1 MELEPHEGL
10 ENTIGLLHGA
20 TAAALLD
27 TAMGCAISTMLPAG
41 QGAVTLDLK
50 LTYLRP
56 LSVKSGTISAEGKV
70 IKLGRQTSYAEGWVR
85 DAAGNLAVHATATF
99 SMVGDEPHAR
109 NKMQLSCEPQLLLY
123 DCKHIIG
130 PAMRY
135 SREHKLET
143 HARIVKK
150 ASVRLREKGAHGIG
164 VADLMKDAGL
174 THGGFYAHFDSR
186 EALVIEAFAY
196 AMDRSTERWRRLA
209 ETMPP
214 EKRMAAIVESY
225 LTPLHRDDPGHG
237 CAVTALGAEIARES
251 PKTRK
256 AFAAKLEQMVDML
269 AEQLPDV
276 PRKAA
281 RKQAL
286 ATLSTM
292 VGTLVLAR
300 IAGSGELSDEILGAG
315 RDAALG
321 RAAPARPRRRSLEL
335 RRVG

>member
-1 MELEPHEGL
+1 
-10 ENTIGLLHGA
+10 
-20 TAAALLD
+20 
-27 TAMGCAISTMLPAG
+27 
-41 QGAVTLDLK
+41 
-50 LTYLRP
+50 
-56 LSVKSGTISAEGKV
+56 
-70 IKLGRQTSYAEGWVR
+70 
-85 DAAGNLAVHATATF
+85 
-99 SMVGDEPHAR
+99 
-109 NKMQLSCEPQLLLY
+109 
-123 DCKHIIG
+123 
-130 PAMRY
+130 MRY

-150 ASVRLREKGAHGIG
+150 ASVRIREKGAHGIG

-196 AMDRSTERWRRLA
+196 AMDRSTERWRKLA
-209 ETMPP
+209 ETIPP
-214 EKRMAAIVESY
+214 EKRMATIVETY

-269 AEQLPDV
+269 AEQIPDV

-286 ATLSTM
+286 ATLSSM
-292 VGTLVLAR
+292 VGALVLAR
-300 IAGSGELSDEILGAG
+300 IAGTGELSDEILGAG

-321 RAAPARPRRRSLEL
+321 RATPAKPAARKSRPPSN
-335 RRVG
+335 